1 MVFTPISAVYLLDVP
16 LDNTQKNQLYFETV
30 GAQYGYFTSRIVK
43 SFNYVTYIRKDNKIR
58 VQEEIDNLWNCNY
71 VMYQNGNFA
80 NKWFYGFITRME
92 YVNEST
98 TDLYIE
104 TDVFQSWL
112 FDVTINDSF
121 VVREHVKDDTIGKH
135 LVDEGLDTGEY
146 TQENYIK
153 VDKMGESWFILAVSD
168 NTPMGNSEISG
179 NIYGNVVSGLTYYP
193 FPNNT
198 TGLNWLKNTIELYD
212 TSGKHDAIIMLFTLP
227 EFIINDTVNHPNG
240 WTIGEPIKSGYDGS
254 MGIKNF
260 TLTVKQYMNV
270 AGYKPKNNKLFTYP
284 YKYLYISNNTGGNAV
299 YRYED
304 FKADNL
310 EFKLMGFVYPDP
322 DIMLAP
328 MNYKGTSNIDP
339 NYEYGLM
346 LKGFPL
352 GSWTSDAYNAWLANN
367 SASTAVGIVAGA
379 GAGIVGAVTG
389 NIGAIAGGALAVF
402 HQLQQWYVASIQPD
416 QAKGQANAGSF
427 HFGYDN
433 LDYYYSHMSIKAEF
447 AKRID
452 DFFTMY
458 GYKVNTLKV
467 PELHSRQY
475 WNYIQTIDIN
485 IVGSIPADDMTKLKG
500 IFDNGVTLWHSPANI
515 LNYDL
520 NNTII

>member
-1 MVFTPISAVYLLDVP
+1 MAFTPISAVYLLDVP

-30 GAQYGYFTSRIVK
+30 GAQYAYFRSKIKK
-43 SFNYVTYIRKDNKIR
+43 SFEYITYIRKDNRIR
-58 VQEEIDNLWNCNY
+58 VNEEIDNLWNCNY

-80 NKWFYGFITRME
+80 NKWFYAFITRME
-92 YVNEST
+92 YVNENT

-112 FDVTINDSF
+112 FDITINDSF
-121 VVREHVKDDTIGKH
+121 VVREHVADDTIGKH

-146 TQENYIK
+146 IQENYSK
-153 VDKMGESWFILAVSD
+153 VGKMGASWNILAVSD
-168 NTPMGNSEISG
+168 NTPMGNSELSG
-179 NIYGNVVSGLTYYP
+179 NKYGNVVSGLTYYP
-193 FPNNT
+193 FPNT
-198 TGLNWLKNTIELYD
+198 TDGLSWLKDTIALYD
-212 TSGKHDAIIMLFTLP
+212 SAGKHEAIIMIFTVP
-227 EFIINDTVNHPNG
+227 EFIINDTVNASG
-240 WTIGEPIKSGYDGS
+240 WTVGEPVPSGSSGS
-254 MGIKNF
+254 LGVEYF
-260 TLTVKQYMNV
+260 TLTSKQINGLN
-270 AGYKPKNNKLFTYP
+270 GYIPKNNKLYTYP
-284 YKYLYISNNTGGNAV
+284 YKYLYLSNNTGGNAV
-299 YRYED
+299 FRYED
-304 FKADNL
+304 FKETNIDFTL
-310 EFKLMGFVYPDP
+310 LGFLYPNP
-322 DIMLAP
+322 DIMIAP
-328 MNYKGTSNIDP
+328 RNYKGGGINDIKF
-339 NYEYGLM
+339 EFGLM

-367 SASTAVGIVAGA
+367 SMGTAVGIVAGA

-389 NIGAIAGGALAVF
+389 NMMAVAGGALAVF
-402 HQLQQWYVASIQPD
+402 NQIQQWYVASIQPD
-416 QAKGQANAGSF
+416 QAKGQADGGSF
-427 HFGYDN
+427 HFGYNN

-467 PELHSRQY
+467 PALHSRQY
-475 WNYIQTIDIN
+475 WNYVQTIDIN

>member
-1 MVFTPISAVYLLDVP
+1 MAFTPISAVYLLDVP

-80 NKWFYGFITRME
+80 NKWFYAFITRME

-121 VVREHVKDDTIGKH
+121 VVREHVKDDTIGKN

-146 TQENYIK
+146 IQEYYIK
-153 VDKMGESWFILAVSD
+153 VDKMGDSWNILAVSD
-168 NTPMGNSEISG
+168 NTPMGNDELSG
-179 NIYGNVVSGLTYYP
+179 NSYGNVVSGLTYYP
-193 FPNNT
+193 FKNNA
-198 TGLNWLKNTIELYD
+198 TGLQWLKDTIALYD
-212 TSGKHDAIIMLFTLP
+212 DAGKHEAIIMIFTVP
-227 EFIINDTVNHPNG
+227 EFIIADTVNVSG
-240 WTIGEPIKSGYDGS
+240 WTVGDPIASGSSGS
-254 MGIKNF
+254 FGVENF
-260 TLTVKQYMNV
+260 TLSAKQTGNV
-270 AGYKPKNNKLFTYP
+270 DGYIPKNNKLYTYP
-284 YKYLYISNNTGGNAV
+284 YKYLYLSNNTGGSAV

-304 FKADNL
+304 FEQAGMNFTIL
-310 EFKLMGFVYPDP
+310 GFLYPNP

-328 MNYKGTSNIDP
+328 RNYKGGGINDI
-339 NYEYGLM
+339 NFEYGLM

-352 GSWTSDAYNAWLANN
+352 GSWTSDAYNAWLATNI
-367 SASTAVGIVAGA
+367 ASTAVGIVAGA

-389 NIGAIAGGALAVF
+389 NVGAVAGGALAVF

-416 QAKGQANAGSF
+416 QAKGQADGGSF
-427 HFGYDN
+427 HFAYNN
-433 LDYYYSHMSIKAEF
+433 LDFYYAHMSIKAEF

-500 IFDNGVTLWHSPANI
+500 IFDNGVTLWHSPTNI

-520 NNTII
+520 SNTII